1 MRILAL
7 SDVADERAYASVR
20 SSVGRVDLILGC
32 GDLPYDYLDY
42 VATELGVPL
51 YAVHGNHDTPPELL
65 DDPAIAVWWNGI
77 NIHGR
82 VVSVDGLLVA
92 GLGGS
97 RRYNDGPYQLSEADM
112 FVTILRMVPTLVAN
126 RIARGRYLDVLI
138 THAPPRG
145 IHDLPDHAHWGFTA
159 LRWFLRAFRPR
170 YHLHGHSHIYDGRTV
185 TRTRFHDTVV
195 VNAYGAREIDLDGD
209 R

>member
-7 SDVADERAYASVR
+7 SDVVDERTYASVGGR
-20 SSVGRVDLILGC
+20 VGRVDLILGC

-51 YAVHGNHDTPPELL
+51 FAVHGNHDTPPEVLE
-65 DDPAIAVWWNGI
+65 DAAIGTWWKGI
-77 NIHGR
+77 NLHGR
-82 VVSVDGLLVA
+82 VVAVDDVVLA

-97 RRYNDGPYQLSEADM
+97 RRYNDGPYQLSEAEM
-112 FVTILRMVPTLVAN
+112 WLATLRMIPALLVN
-126 RIARGRYLDVLI
+126 RIARGRYLDVLV

-145 IHDLPDHAHWGFTA
+145 IHDLTDRAHWGFTA

-170 YHLHGHSHIYDGRTV
+170 YHLHGHSHVYDRRTV
-185 TRTRFHDTVV
+185 TRTRFHDTLV
-195 VNAYGAREIDLDGD
+195 VNAYGAQEIELDEH